1 MLSSQSLHYLMNAI
15 QMYFLFLI
23 LKFHLSLSKVYKIS
37 IVAYLSILG
46 KSSEMNLWLFVG
58 THVAFLAVIVL

>member
-1 MLSSQSLHYLMNAI
+1 MNAI
-15 QMYFLFLI
+15 RMYFLFLI
-23 LKFHLSLSKVYKIS
+23 VKFDLSLSKVNKIS

-58 THVAFLAVIVL
+58 THVAFLVVTVL